1 MPKLEQGTLI
11 LENITLEHIQGLI
24 DEEGYSPKD
33 ALKEELSFCGL
44 NINDVR
50 DIQLNGNQLK
60 NINYINT
67 YSKVVCDFWN
77 NK

>member
-1 MPKLEQGTLI
+1 MLRLKEGTLI
-11 LENITLEHIQGLI
+11 LENIAFEHIQGLI
-24 DEEGYSPKD
+24 DEGYSPKD
-33 ALKEELSFCGL
+33 ALNEELLLCGL

-60 NINYINT
+60 NKHYINT